1 MAGSQRANI
10 LLNALLLC
18 HLDTNLVLQLQLAN
32 TENEFAQFCESI
44 DIFIKKEN
52 TKAKNPSP
60 YHLN

>member
-32 TENEFAQFCESI
+32 TENEFAQFRESI
-44 DIFIKKEN
+44 DMFRKKEN
-52 TKAKNPSP
+52 TKAKNPKP